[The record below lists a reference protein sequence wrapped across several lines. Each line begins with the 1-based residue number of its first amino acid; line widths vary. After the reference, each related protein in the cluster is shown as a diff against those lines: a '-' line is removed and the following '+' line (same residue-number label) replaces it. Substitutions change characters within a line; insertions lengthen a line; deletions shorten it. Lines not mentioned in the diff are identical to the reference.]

1 MEREVAAVWRE
12 VLGGDEVSVD
22 DNFFN
27 LGGHSL
33 LLAQV
38 AARLEE
44 RRGREIP
51 LLDLFRHTTVAAQAA
66 YLDGD
71 GRDAPS
77 AAPRGGGQ
85 ASSRLAARPVRPGR

>member
-12 VLGGDEVSVD
+12 VLRVEEVSVD

-44 RRGREIP
+44 RRGREVP

-66 YLDGD
+66 YLDGE
-71 GRDAPS
+71 GQHDAPPAS
-77 AAPRGGGQ
+77 RGGGQ
-85 ASSRLAARPVRPGR
+85 ASQRLAARPVRPGR